1 MHQSPKISV
10 IIPTYQRPR
19 NLLCTLASLDAQKGC
34 PSFEVVVADDGSN
47 DETYEIVRR
56 HANQAAYRVAWVS
69 HPHEGFQAARCRN
82 EGVLASTGEY
92 LIFVDGDCIVP
103 PQYVLGHWCRR
114 REGIVLSGD
123 VIRLSRQES
132 DRVTVDMIRA
142 GLSGRLVSAR
152 EYWWLQ
158 WRYAKSVVYHMI
170 RHPKKPRLFSG
181 ASSMHRSDYERVNGY
196 DENYRGWGLEDDDLR
211 ERLMRQGVHVC
222 RTPAS
227 LAPIHLWHPPTDCT
241 PPKGSGGAN
250 FDYFQRRGKL
260 SRCVHGLR
268 KRRPSEIRVRLSGWD
283 RRRDLLCML
292 PDGYHY
298 LENDTTS
305 RVDLEVALF
314 PARFRVPS
322 GADCRILIVLE
333 SNASIP
339 SRLARQADYIIVPGQ
354 TNSAANPG
362 GDVRAQIAAALAKA
376 CGFEH
381 AAQSPAEGGRAR
393 AA

>member
-1 MHQSPKISV
+1 
-10 IIPTYQRPR
+10 
-19 NLLCTLASLDAQKGC
+19 
-34 PSFEVVVADDGSN
+34 
-47 DETYEIVRR
+47 
-56 HANQAAYRVAWVS
+56 
-69 HPHEGFQAARCRN
+69 
-82 EGVLASTGEY
+82 
-92 LIFVDGDCIVP
+92 
-103 PQYVLGHWCRR
+103 
-114 REGIVLSGD
+114 
-123 VIRLSRQES
+123 
-132 DRVTVDMIRA
+132 
-142 GLSGRLVSAR
+142 
-152 EYWWLQ
+152 
-158 WRYAKSVVYHMI
+158 
-170 RHPKKPRLFSG
+170 
-181 ASSMHRSDYERVNGY
+181 
-196 DENYRGWGLEDDDLR
+196 
-211 ERLMRQGVHVC
+211 
-222 RTPAS
+222 
-227 LAPIHLWHPPTDCT
+227 
-241 PPKGSGGAN
+241 
-250 FDYFQRRGKL
+250 
-260 SRCVHGLR
+260 
-268 KRRPSEIRVRLSGWD
+268 
-283 RRRDLLCML
+283 ML